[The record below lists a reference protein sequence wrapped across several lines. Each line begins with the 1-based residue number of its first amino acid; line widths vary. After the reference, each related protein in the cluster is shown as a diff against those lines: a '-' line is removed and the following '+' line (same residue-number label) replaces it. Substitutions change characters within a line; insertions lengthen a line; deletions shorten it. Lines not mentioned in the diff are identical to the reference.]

1 MNKIALPIDPFLEQI
16 KSAVLSQSCVILT
29 AAPGSGK
36 TTRIPPVFF
45 SEIQKKIL
53 VLEPR
58 RISAVS
64 SATRIA
70 EEESWTVGEEIGYQ
84 VRFENKFSSKT
95 KIIFLTEALLLK
107 KLIQDPSLSD
117 VGLII
122 LDEFHERSQH
132 TDLALGLIKEL
143 IELDRPDL
151 KLIVMSATIQA
162 ESISKFL
169 NNAPIL
175 TIPGQTFPLQ
185 IIRQKD
191 SQLLN
196 TQFQF
201 IDKVGNKIIE
211 VLQNKFELPDSTV
224 SPTGHILVFLPGVGE
239 IDKVFSKLT
248 ELLEKNNRAS
258 TTTIPS
264 NIESVKKTDLRG
276 GSNKDKPI
284 QIFKLFGQQSLN
296 DQKNVLKSNPEIRKV
311 ILATNV
317 AESSITIDGVQIV
330 IDTGLARIN
339 YFHSNSQTEELKLMR
354 TSKASQI
361 QRSGRAARQAPGIAF
376 QMWNELDIKSMKD
389 YEEPEILRCNLNNTI
404 LSLSKLGITD
414 FNSFSWFQKPPAD
427 KIQLT
432 VDQLKDW
439 NLLDKNNFIT
449 EIGILVLSLPL
460 DTDLA
465 VFSLYLMSCQIS
477 NLMIAELI
485 SVINEKDI
493 LRSSPFTENHL
504 KIHGWESDWLARWE
518 ELSNIKKNNY
528 KNTYTQNFM
537 IDKSIQQ
544 IKSILDQ
551 IKKSTD
557 WLKIQ
562 NHLQAAFSDKKGSLN
577 SASESSLNLT
587 AESNSND
594 SNSNLT
600 VESSLNDSSLKS
612 IELALLSVYGKS
624 WLCRRRSLKDNKA
637 VTIKGRGVEL
647 LNNSLVK
654 DSDFFIALKR
664 MEGLSQS
671 DTKAQWAHGISV
683 STIKEFAKTQIKK
696 IIKIEFNKE
705 DKIFWAQEYMAWD
718 KLPLEEPRKRQ
729 ATAVE
734 VSDHL
739 PEIFQTEWDY
749 VLKSN
754 TSFYFWWTRYVYFCE
769 KENIPLADLQK
780 KNEII
785 QQICLG
791 ENRLDDVCQKD
802 LVYFFQQLL
811 TTQQKSDLEKKYPL
825 KLNIFYIP
833 KNTFKNYDKFKYI
846 HYQGEQAPYVELK
859 IQEAFGLNTNLKI
872 NDTNLTY
879 ILLGP
884 NYRPVQVTKDI
895 AGFWKGSYLEIRKE
909 LKARYPKHD
918 WPENPT

>member
-276 GSNKDKPI
+276 DSNKDKPI

-544 IKSILDQ
+544 IKTILDQ

-587 AESNSND
+587 AESNSNK

-729 ATAVE
+729 ATAAE